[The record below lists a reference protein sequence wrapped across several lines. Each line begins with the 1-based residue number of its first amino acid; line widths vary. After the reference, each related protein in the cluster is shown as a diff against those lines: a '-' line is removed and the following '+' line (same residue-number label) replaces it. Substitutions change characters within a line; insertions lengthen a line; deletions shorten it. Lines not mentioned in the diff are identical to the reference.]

1 VFLLPHAIVLCYPRG
16 METQEKQTWQEE
28 FEAAAKRSL
37 ETRLKYAFI
46 KTYKPVLDDAEYRS
60 FASTAEYREWCE
72 KNLPEWL
79 GFRRV

>member
-1 VFLLPHAIVLCYPRG
+1 MDTA
-16 METQEKQTWQEE
+16 QTRAWRAE

-46 KTYKPVLDDAEYRS
+46 KTYKLVLDDEPYRS

-72 KNLPEWL
+72 QNLPEWL
-79 GFRRV
+79 GFKRI